1 MTPTKSWLRVLA
13 AVPAVALLA
22 IFLAADG
29 RQQKPPAKAQK
40 PEEVPAQYKKW
51 VDEEVLYIISDN
63 ERDVFKS
70 LRTDEEREGF
80 IRTFWK
86 RRDPT
91 PETPVNEFREEHY
104 RRLEWASKRYFE
116 GKAGWR
122 TDRGRVYIMFGPPD
136 FFETNPGGGRGFL
149 FDPSGPTAEFPSEVW
164 TYRSIPGLKER
175 IGRVDFI
182 FVNYYNSGSYQLTTN
197 PALANALRNVSMP
210 ARDIGYR
217 ETKDEAYP
225 GEKDKDMM
233 FNPLEQLAMLAEL
246 SKSRGEVLEEMER
259 SERLRKLRGVVDANE
274 SLAALPFID
283 QESFL
288 KGPENAVSIPLSIE
302 VAGRD
307 VQFQEAGDRYR
318 GLINFYIE
326 VKDLNQTVYQI
337 SDRLEM
343 NLKEE
348 TYRRRTSDAYQYKH
362 RLELKP
368 GEYFFHLV
376 VWDELSSNVGYKDKR
391 VTVPAFPAEGLCLS
405 DVILAKSVQVVEPP
419 KESVVV
425 ESKDI
430 PALQALEKGNL
441 KVPDK
446 LEIARKQGDPFIFGN
461 LMIGPNPSAV
471 YKPGEELVFFYQVY
485 NPVFD
490 PAQNTAGLLIEH
502 QVWRGDRMIATIDG
516 PQEARI
522 PAEQKSSF
530 INSGARYT
538 LAGFEPGQYTLLV
551 TVKDLVSG
559 QAVEKRLDFTVR

>member
-1 MTPTKSWLRVLA
+1 MPMTEVHPKVARV
-13 AVPAVALLA
+13 
-22 IFLAADG
+22 FLAVVTMAVFLPG
-29 RQQKPPAKAQK
+29 AGSRQKPPSQK
-40 PEEVPAQYKKW
+40 EKPAEMPAQYKKW

-70 LRTDEEREGF
+70 LRTDDEREGF

-104 RRLEWASKRYFE
+104 RRIEWVNQRYFE

-122 TDRGRVYIMFGPPD
+122 TDRGRTYIMFGPPD

-164 TYRSIPGLKER
+164 TYRYIPGLRER
-175 IGRVDFI
+175 IGRIDLI
-182 FVNYYNSGSYQLTTN
+182 FVNYYNSGVYQLTTN
-197 PALANALRNVSMP
+197 PALANALRNVSMT
-210 ARDIGYR
+210 ARNVGY
-217 ETKDEAYP
+217 EGTQGEAYP
-225 GEKDKDMM
+225 GAKDKDLAV
-233 FNPLEQLAMLAEL
+233 NPLEQLTMLADL

-259 SERLRKLRGVVDANE
+259 SDRLRKLQGYVNANE

-283 QESFL
+283 QESFF
-288 KGPENAVSIPLSIE
+288 KGAQNTTSIPLTIE
-302 VAGRD
+302 VAGKD
-307 VQFQEAGDRYR
+307 VLFQEAGDRYR

-326 VKDLNQTVYQI
+326 VKDQSQTVYQI

-343 NLKEE
+343 NLKEG
-348 TYRRRTSDAYQYKH
+348 TYKRRPADTYQYKH
-362 RLELKP
+362 RLELQP
-368 GEYFFHLV
+368 GDYFFHLV

-391 VTVPAFPAEGLCLS
+391 ITVPAFPEEGLCLS
-405 DVILAKSVQVVEPP
+405 DVIMAKSVRVVEIP

-430 PALQALEKGNL
+430 PALQALEKGSL

-446 LEIARKQGDPFIFGN
+446 LEITRRQGDPFTFGN
-461 LMIGPNPSAV
+461 LEIGPNPAAV
-471 YKPGEELVFFYQVY
+471 YRPDEELVFFYQIY
-485 NPVFD
+485 NPAFD
-490 PAQNTAGLLIEH
+490 PAQNKAGLLIEH
-502 QVWRGDRMIATIDG
+502 QIWKGDKMIASIDG
-516 PQEARI
+516 PQETSI

-538 LAGFEPGQYTLLV
+538 LSAFEAGQYTLV
-551 TVKDLVSG
+551 ITVKDVVSG
-559 QAVEKRLDFTVR
+559 RAGEKRVEFTVR

>member
-1 MTPTKSWLRVLA
+1 MSMTKACPTVLGVFA
-13 AVPAVALLA
+13 AVMMSAV
-22 IFLAADG
+22 FLRGNGD
-29 RQQKPPAKAQK
+29 QQKPPVKDKK
-40 PEEVPAQYKKW
+40 PNEIPAQHKKW
-51 VDEEVLYIISDN
+51 ADEEVLYIISDN
-63 ERDVFKS
+63 EREVFKS

-80 IRTFWK
+80 IRTFWR

-104 RRLEWASKRYFE
+104 RRLEWATKRYFE

-175 IGRVDFI
+175 IGRIDFI

-197 PALANALRNVSMP
+197 PALANALRNVSLP
-210 ARDIGYR
+210 ARDVGYR
-217 ETKDEAYP
+217 ETRDEAYP

-233 FNPLEQLAMLAEL
+233 VNPLEQLALLAEL

-283 QESFL
+283 QESFF
-288 KGPENAVSIPLSIE
+288 KGPENVVSIPLSIE
-302 VAGRD
+302 VAGKD

-326 VKDLNQTVYQI
+326 VKDLNQTVYQL

-348 TYRRRTSDAYQYKH
+348 TYRRRMVDAYQYKH

-368 GEYFFHLV
+368 GDYFFHMV

-391 VTVPAFPAEGLCLS
+391 ITVPAFPAESLCLS
-405 DVILAKSVQVVEPP
+405 DVILAKSVQVVEVP

-446 LEIARKQGDPFIFGN
+446 LEITRRQGGPFTFGN
-461 LMIGPNPSAV
+461 LAVGPNPSAV
-471 YKPGEELVFFYQVY
+471 YRPDEELVFFYQVY

-490 PAQNTAGLLIEH
+490 PALNTAGLLIEH
-502 QVWRGDRMIATIDG
+502 QIWKGDRMIAAIDG

-538 LAGFEPGQYTLLV
+538 LGGFEPGQYILLI

-559 QAVEKRLDFTVR
+559 QAIEKRLDFTVK

>member
-1 MTPTKSWLRVLA
+1 MPMTKACLRLLSFFPA
-13 AVPAVALLA
+13 AVLLTA
-22 IFLAADG
+22 YLSGAG
-29 RQQKPPAKAQK
+29 VQQKPPAKDKK
-40 PEEVPAQYKKW
+40 PDEITAQYKKW

-63 ERDVFKS
+63 EREVFKS

-80 IRTFWK
+80 IRTFWR

-164 TYRSIPGLKER
+164 TYRYIPGLKER
-175 IGRVDFI
+175 IGRIDFI
-182 FVNYYNSGSYQLTTN
+182 FVNTYNSGSYELTTN
-197 PALANALRNVSMP
+197 PALANALRNVSLP
-210 ARDIGYR
+210 ARDVGYR
-217 ETKDEAYP
+217 ETRDEAYP
-225 GEKDKDMM
+225 GEKDRDMM
-233 FNPLEQLAMLAEL
+233 VNPLEQLALLAEL

-259 SERLRKLRGVVDANE
+259 SERLRRLRGVVDANE
-274 SLAALPFID
+274 SLAALPFVD

-288 KGPENAVSIPLSIE
+288 KGPENIVSIPLSIE
-302 VAGRD
+302 VAGKD
-307 VQFQEAGDRYR
+307 VQFQESGDRYR
-318 GLINFYIE
+318 GLLNFYIE
-326 VKDLNQTVYQI
+326 VKDLNQTVCQI

-348 TYRRRTSDAYQYKH
+348 TYRRRMADAYQYKH

-391 VTVPAFPAEGLCLS
+391 ITVPAFPADGLCLS
-405 DVILAKSVQVVEPP
+405 DVILAKSVQVVEVP

-430 PALQALEKGNL
+430 PALQALEKSNL

-446 LEIARKQGDPFIFGN
+446 LEITRRQGDPFTFGN

-471 YKPGEELVFFYQVY
+471 YKPDEELVFFYQVY
-485 NPVFD
+485 HPVYD
-490 PAQNTAGLLIEH
+490 PALNTAGLLIEH
-502 QVWRGDRMIATIDG
+502 QIWKGDRMIATIDG

-530 INSGARYT
+530 VNSGARYT
-538 LAGFEPGQYTLLV
+538 LSGFEPGQYTLRV
-551 TVKDLVSG
+551 MVKDLVSG
-559 QAVEKRLDFTVR
+559 QAIEKRLDFIVK

>member
-1 MTPTKSWLRVLA
+1 
-13 AVPAVALLA
+13 
-22 IFLAADG
+22 
-29 RQQKPPAKAQK
+29 
-40 PEEVPAQYKKW
+40 
-51 VDEEVLYIISDN
+51 
-63 ERDVFKS
+63 
-70 LRTDEEREGF
+70 
-80 IRTFWK
+80 
-86 RRDPT
+86 
-91 PETPVNEFREEHY
+91 
-104 RRLEWASKRYFE
+104 
-116 GKAGWR
+116 
-122 TDRGRVYIMFGPPD
+122 MFGPPD

-149 FDPSGPTAEFPSEVW
+149 FDASGPTAEFPSEVW
-164 TYRSIPGLKER
+164 TYRSIPGLRER

-182 FVNYYNSGSYQLTTN
+182 FVNYYNAGSYQLTTN

-210 ARDIGYR
+210 ARDVGYR
-217 ETKDEAYP
+217 ETRDEAYP

-246 SKSRGEVLEEMER
+246 TKSRGEVLEEMER
-259 SERLRKLRGVVDANE
+259 SERLRKLRGVVDASE

-302 VAGRD
+302 VAGKD

-318 GLINFYIE
+318 GLINFHIE

-343 NLKEE
+343 NLREE
-348 TYRRRTSDAYQYKH
+348 TYRRRTSDAYQYRH

-391 VTVPAFPAEGLCLS
+391 ITVPAFPAEGLCLS
-405 DVILAKSVQVVEPP
+405 DVILAKSVQVVETP

-430 PALQALEKGNL
+430 PALQALEKGSL
-441 KVPDK
+441 KVPEK
-446 LEIARKQGDPFIFGN
+446 LEIARRQGDPFTFGN

-485 NPVFD
+485 NPAFD
-490 PAQNTAGLLIEH
+490 PSQNTARLLIEH
-502 QVWRGDRMIATIDG
+502 QVWRGDRMIATIDA
-516 PQEARI
+516 PQETRI

-538 LAGFEPGQYTLLV
+538 LGQFEPGQYTLLV

-559 QAVEKRLDFTVR
+559 QAIEKRLDFTVR